1 MGRPLW
7 CRREEMNLSIQI
19 FLSLVLSVVIGLMLG
34 EGAAAPVKMWIAPI
48 GTMFINLIKMMIVPV
63 VFCSL
68 IVGMTSMG
76 DMKKLG
82 RIGVKTLV
90 IYMVTT
96 AIAIVIGFAVAM
108 AIEPGI
114 GMALPT
120 AEAPKVKEA
129 PSIMQVFVAM
139 IPSNPIA
146 SMAKADILPII
157 IFALFTGAGIIS
169 VGGKR
174 AEILISF
181 FDAMAEVC
189 YKIIAM
195 IMRLAPI
202 GVFCLLLPVVVMN
215 GPKVLLPLLSVILCM
230 AIGCCIH
237 AIGVYSTLAGVSAH
251 MSPLTFFRGMSEAMA
266 IGFTTCSSA
275 GTLPVN
281 MKNIQTKLG
290 VKRDIA
296 SFVLPLG
303 ATINMDGTALY
314 MGVCSLFIANVF
326 GIPLTFDQMLMIV
339 LTGTLASIGTAG
351 VPGAGLIMLAMVLQS
366 VGLPLEG
373 LALVAGIDRVL
384 DMFRTCLNIT
394 GDAAVAVAVNA
405 TEKDAEME

>member
-1 MGRPLW
+1 
-7 CRREEMNLSIQI
+7 MNLSLQI
-19 FLSLVLSVVIGLMLG
+19 FASLVLSVIVGLVLG
-34 EGAAAPVKMWIAPI
+34 EGAAAPVKTWIAPI
-48 GTMFINLIKMMIVPV
+48 GTMFKMMIVPV

-68 IVGMTSMG
+68 VVGMTSMG

-82 RIGVKTLV
+82 RIGIKTLS

-96 AIAIVIGFAVAM
+96 AIAIVIGFAVALAIDPGTGMSM
-108 AIEPGI
+108 AG
-114 GMALPT
+114 AT
-120 AEAPKVKEA
+120 APKVKEA
-129 PSIMQVFVAM
+129 PSIMQVFVD
-139 IPSNPIA
+139 
-146 SMAKADILPII
+146 MAKADILPVI
-157 IFALFTGAGIIS
+157 IFALFVGAGIIS

-174 AEILISF
+174 AETLISF
-181 FDAMAEVC
+181 FDAFAEVC

-195 IMRLAPI
+195 IMKTAPI

-215 GPKVLLPLLSVILCM
+215 GPKVLLPLLSVIICM
-230 AIGCCIH
+230 LIGCTIH
-237 AIGVYSTLAGVSAH
+237 AVCVYSAMTTVAAH
-251 MSPLTFFRGMSEAMA
+251 MSPVTFFRGMSEAMA
-266 IGFTTCSSA
+266 IAFTTCSSA

-281 MKNIQTKLG
+281 MKNVQEKLG
-290 VKRDIA
+290 VHRDIA

-314 MGVCSLFIANVF
+314 MGVCSIFIANVF
-326 GIPLTFDQMLMIV
+326 GVPLTFDQMMMIV

-394 GDAAVAVAVNA
+394 GDAAVAVVVNA
-405 TEKDAEME
+405 SEQEVPSDIQITE